1 MSGGGDKLPKIPKEV
16 LWRVSRRRLSRDNAH
31 HLAPFIDWLQAYT
44 DVSLSTSHTY
54 ATAIWGAHVATGGK
68 LAESLKL
75 NAAQSTKVTLRAALK
90 QWALYTKDDTLL
102 AYLASHEA
110 GRELK
115 NKHTTRAPRA
125 RTPLDPPTVDRFL
138 ERIQQARDDG
148 EPWIWPVLSIM
159 IKLGLRARSDVTWIA
174 YRQVTE
180 ACEVGSDEW
189 HIWTKGSK
197 LRTLPTEP
205 VREELM
211 RLANWPS
218 EWKVV
223 ADIISPRS
231 PAKGR
236 HTAAYDRIR
245 AVLGHLAYLVG
256 VEPELVHTHAFRH
269 AAALRLYEITGHDIE
284 AVRQLLGHG
293 SITTTQQYIGADRTK
308 KIGSAV
314 SRAYAPTKDEKEK
327 PQ

>member
-1 MSGGGDKLPKIPKEV
+1 VSSLPKVPKEV
-16 LWRVSRRRLSRDNAH
+16 LQRVSRRRLARDNAI
-31 HLAPFIDWLQAYT
+31 HLGPFINWLQENT

-54 ATAIWGAHVATGGK
+54 ASAIWSAHVATGGK
-68 LAESLKL
+68 LAEALKTP
-75 NAAQSTKVTLRAALK
+75 AAQATKITLRAALK
-90 QWALYTKDDTLL
+90 QWALFSKDDALL
-102 AYLASHEA
+102 AYLASHDA

-125 RTPLDPPTVDRFL
+125 RPALDPATVDEFL
-138 ERIQQARDDG
+138 SRIQQARGDG
-148 EPWIWPVLSIM
+148 EPWIWPILSIM
-159 IKLGLRARSDVTWIA
+159 IKLGLRARSDVTWVA

-189 HIWTKGSK
+189 HIWSKGSK

-205 VREELM
+205 VREELLM
-211 RLANWPS
+211 LANWPT
-218 EWKVV
+218 EWKVA

-231 PAKGR
+231 PFKGR

-293 SITTTQQYIGADRTK
+293 SITTTQKYIGADRTK
-308 KIGSAV
+308 KIGASI
-314 SRAYAPTKDEKEK
+314 SRAYAPHEGKEKEK
-327 PQ
+327 PS